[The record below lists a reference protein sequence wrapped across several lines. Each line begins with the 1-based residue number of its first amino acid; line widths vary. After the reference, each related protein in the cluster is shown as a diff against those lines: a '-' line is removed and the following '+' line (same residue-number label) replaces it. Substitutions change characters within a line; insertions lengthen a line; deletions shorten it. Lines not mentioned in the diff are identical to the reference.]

1 MAMSEGLSK
10 VDKFVYV
17 VDIVIKDKYG
27 RFSGNANYVCDNEST
42 ADEVAKVEA
51 KSYIGLLHYEFG
63 QDYHTKDLI
72 IKTDNDGHIYNIKL
86 YDKNDPTITRL
97 DINITKAAVLT
108 STEDYFDFYLD
119 ND

>member
-17 VDIVIKDKYG
+17 VDIVTKDVFD
-27 RFSGNANYVCDNEST
+27 RFIGNANYVCDNEST
-42 ADEVAKVEA
+42 ADEVARTEA

-63 QDYHTKDLI
+63 QDYHIDDLI

-86 YDKNDPTITRL
+86 YAKDNPTTLRL

-108 STEDYFDFYLD
+108 SSEDYFDLYLD

>member
-1 MAMSEGLSK
+1 MSMSEGLSK

-17 VDIVIKDKYG
+17 VDIVIKDNYD
-27 RFSGNANYVCDNEST
+27 RFSGNANYVCDNESV

-51 KSYIGLLHYEFG
+51 KSCIGLLHYEFG
-63 QDYHTKDLI
+63 QDYYTKDLI

-86 YDKNDPTITRL
+86 YDKEDTTIVRL

-108 STEDYFDFYLD
+108 SSEDYFDLYLD

>member
-27 RFSGNANYVCDNEST
+27 RFSGN
-42 ADEVAKVEA
+42 
-51 KSYIGLLHYEFG
+51 
-63 QDYHTKDLI
+63 
-72 IKTDNDGHIYNIKL
+72 DGHIYNIKL
-86 YDKNDPTITRL
+86 YDKEDPTILRL
-97 DINITKAAVLT
+97 DINVTKAAVLT
-108 STEDYFDFYLD
+108 SSEDYFDLYLD